1 MAVYKRGQKGK
12 HWIYDFRVRGV
23 RYRGAIPE
31 ARTKWEAEQAEQ
43 KIKQEVFEGRFG
55 LVQPGKIKLD
65 KFIDEVY
72 MPWAKANKRS
82 WKGDAIYTEVL
93 KDYFKGKAL
102 CEISPFLI
110 EKFKH
115 ERIKTP
121 TKNGTP
127 RAHAS
132 VNREFET
139 LSRLFNLAIDFK
151 KAESNP
157 CSRVKKFKL
166 DNERYRYLLPE
177 EEPVLMSVL
186 TGKREHL
193 KGMITVA
200 LGLGLRK
207 REQLNLRRDQV
218 DFSRNVVVAT
228 KTKGRKNREIPMDVL
243 NPEVRDILLKMCSGK
258 SVDDYVFGNPDTG
271 KPFTDIKAFLPYC
284 MSNGEDRGPLV
295 ARPQGYVL
303 YASSASWIRG
313 SNNNDSDGPQGSEN
327 DDAIHSCR
335 SASEKCAFSEFW
347 SQISHTSRTAARL
360 TAVTY

>member
-1 MAVYKRGQKGK
+1 MAVYKRGQKGT

-31 ARTKWEAEQAEQ
+31 ARTKWQAEQA
-43 KIKQEVFEGRFG
+43 
-55 LVQPGKIKLD
+55 
-65 KFIDEVY
+65 
-72 MPWAKANKRS
+72 
-82 WKGDAIYTEVL
+82 DAIYASVL

-102 CEISPFLI
+102 CEINPFLI

-121 TKNGTP
+121 TKKGTV

-139 LSRLFNLAIDFK
+139 LSRLFNLAIAFK

-177 EEPVLMSVL
+177 EEPVLMNVL

-243 NPEVRDILLKMCSGK
+243 NPEVREILLKLCSGRRP
-258 SVDDYVFGNPDTG
+258 DDYVFGNPETS
-271 KPFTDIKAFLPYC
+271 KPFTDIKRSFHTACRMARIDGLWWHDLRATFCTRLALAGYETLTI
-284 MSNGEDRGPLV
+284 MSLMGHKDLKTTMRYIRAVQLQRNVRSQNLV
-295 ARPQGYVL
+295 HKLATQEIRPPALAAV
-303 YASSASWIRG
+303 
-313 SNNNDSDGPQGSEN
+313 
-327 DDAIHSCR
+327 SC
-335 SASEKCAFSEFW
+335 
-347 SQISHTSRTAARL
+347 
-360 TAVTY
+360 